1 MEVFRVL
8 YKSCYLGR
16 GESAMAALEQHSED
30 QLQASIAGYSLVPA
44 SKSYVVYADPS
55 AAPEPLPGH
64 TCRASQ
70 ILR

>member
-1 MEVFRVL
+1 
-8 YKSCYLGR
+8 
-16 GESAMAALEQHSED
+16 MAALEQHSED

-55 AAPEPLPGH
+55 AAPDPLPGH